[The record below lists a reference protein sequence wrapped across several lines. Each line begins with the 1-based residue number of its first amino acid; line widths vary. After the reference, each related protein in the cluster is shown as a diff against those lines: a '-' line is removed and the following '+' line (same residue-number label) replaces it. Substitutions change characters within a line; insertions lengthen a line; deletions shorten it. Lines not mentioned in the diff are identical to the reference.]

1 MFYYEEDNLSPEE
14 SFKRTK
20 KSLQQ
25 SNFIWEN
32 YSKILFSKYKI
43 NYTPYEK
50 TVIKKLLFNP
60 LPEKYRKQFWL
71 ISSGAKRDLIN
82 NKDYY
87 YNLLENYPKNIPFP
101 YEENINLDL
110 HRTFPEIDFFKDEN
124 NLKKMKNILMA
135 FAMRNISIGYC
146 QGFNFIV
153 GKLLMIIENE
163 EETFWVFTN
172 ICENYLPFDFYLQFT
187 GVRTDIEIIK
197 KIIYL
202 IIPNMINNE
211 NFELSISNLIAQ
223 CFISLF
229 SNYVNDNILFCIWDS
244 FFIYGN
250 IILYKAFI
258 WVVSLIYEENIN
270 NYELSNIQS
279 TLFQKM
285 KIENKTD
292 ALNYYLMVF
301 IRFNSTYVEHYR
313 NKISKETIKENNSL
327 RKRKINYMNNIKCDK
342 SMPFC
347 LYYNEIDNI
356 VNLNQFYVLRCN
368 QKIDFRDDY
377 FWGEYEK
384 DLENYYELEISI
396 NDLLIEHQIHYC
408 PDN

>member
-32 YSKILFSKYKI
+32 YSKILFSKYKK

-60 LPEKYRKQFWL
+60 LPNKYRKQFWL
-71 ISSGAKRDLIN
+71 ISTGAKRELIN
-82 NKDYY
+82 NKNYY
-87 YNLLENYPKNIPFP
+87 KNLLQTYPKKIPFP
-101 YEENINLDL
+101 FEESINLDL
-110 HRTFPEIDFFKDEN
+110 HRTFPELDFFQNEEN
-124 NLKKMKNILMA
+124 IKKMKNILMA
-135 FAMRNISIGYC
+135 FAMRNVSIGYC

-202 IIPNMINNE
+202 IIPEMINNE
-211 NFELSISNLIAQ
+211 NFELCISNLVAQ

-258 WVVSLIYEENIN
+258 WVVTLIYNQNIK
-270 NYELSNIQS
+270 NYELSSLQS
-279 TLFQKM
+279 ILFQKM
-285 KIENKTD
+285 KIENNTD
-292 ALNYYLMVF
+292 TLNYYLMVF
-301 IRFNSTYVEHYR
+301 IRFNSTYVDHYR
-313 NKISKETIKENNSL
+313 NKISKKTIKENNIYK
-327 RKRKINYMNNIKCDK
+327 KRKINYNNSIKCDK

-347 LYYNEIDNI
+347 LYNNEIDNI

-368 QKIDFRDDY
+368 KKIEIRDDY
-377 FWGEYEK
+377 FWGEFEK
-384 DLENYYELEISI
+384 DLENYIENEITI
-396 NDLLIEHQIHYC
+396 DDLLIEHQIHYC

>member
-32 YSKILFSKYKI
+32 YSKILFSKYKK

-71 ISSGAKRDLIN
+71 IASGAKRDLIN
-82 NKDYY
+82 NKNYY

-202 IIPNMINNE
+202 IIPKMSDNE
-211 NFELSISNLIAQ
+211 NFELCISNLVAQ
-223 CFISLF
+223 CFICLF
-229 SNYVNDNILFCIWDS
+229 SNYVNNNILFSIWDS

-258 WVVSLIYEENIN
+258 WVVTLIYDERIV
-270 NYELSNIQS
+270 NYELSNLQKI
-279 TLFQKM
+279 LFQKM
-285 KIENKTD
+285 KVENNTD
-292 ALNYYLMVF
+292 SLNYYLMLY
-301 IRFNSTYVEHYR
+301 IKFNAHYVDHYR
-313 NKISKETIKENNSL
+313 RKFSEKTIQDNQNFKKKKIDFHKL
-327 RKRKINYMNNIKCDK
+327 VCDK
-342 SMPFC
+342 NMPFC
-347 LYYNEIDNI
+347 LYNNEIDNI

-368 QKIDFRDDY
+368 RKIEFYKDY
-377 FWGEYEK
+377 FSGEFEK
-384 DLENYYELEISI
+384 DLENYTEKEISI
-396 NDLLIEHQIHYC
+396 DDLLIEYQIHMC
-408 PDN
+408 P

>member
-101 YEENINLDL
+101 YEENI
-110 HRTFPEIDFFKDEN
+110 
-124 NLKKMKNILMA
+124 KKMKNILMA

-258 WVVSLIYEENIN
+258 WVVPLIYEENIN

-301 IRFNSTYVEHYR
+301 IRFNSTYVDHYR
-313 NKISKETIKENNSL
+313 NKISKKTIKENNIYK
-327 RKRKINYMNNIKCDK
+327 KRKINYNNSIKCDK

-347 LYYNEIDNI
+347 LYNNEIDDI
-356 VNLNQFYVLRCN
+356 VNLNQFYVLKCN
-368 QKIDFRDDY
+368 QKIEIRDDY
-377 FWGEYEK
+377 FWGEFEK
-384 DLENYYELEISI
+384 DLENYIENEITI
-396 NDLLIEHQIHYC
+396 DDLLIEHQIHYC